1 MTKRKVDI
9 FETTVYH
16 HLSCSLL
23 VPQSPQKS
31 FTTTSS
37 AHHCNFAV
45 CSSVPTIHK
54 HHTSGLQRTFCSLS
68 QFLNYCLC
76 ECIFYFLFHAL
87 TDSSGYASPRPIL
100 TQCPTENWCIA
111 WFNKALY
118 YIYIYI
124 TRLGRLMSHRVLPH
138 VSENR
143 KFSRPFFWIVPG
155 SLKTETME
163 AFGLSIQIS
172 DSCWIWVLQ
181 LAT

>member
-1 MTKRKVDI
+1 MQLVKRSQILSLDKKKHHIHHHVTTELAVGTFCSEGEEKSFAAYTLSRIQRHWWVWAYFLISMTKRKVDI

-31 FTTTSS
+31 FTATSS

-45 CSSVPTIHK
+45 CSSVPTIHQ

-76 ECIFYFLFHAL
+76 ESIFYFLFHAL
-87 TDSSGYASPRPIL
+87 TDSSGYASRHPIL

-111 WFNKALY
+111 WFNKAL
-118 YIYIYI
+118 
-124 TRLGRLMSHRVLPH
+124 
-138 VSENR
+138 
-143 KFSRPFFWIVPG
+143 
-155 SLKTETME
+155 
-163 AFGLSIQIS
+163 
-172 DSCWIWVLQ
+172 
-181 LAT
+181 